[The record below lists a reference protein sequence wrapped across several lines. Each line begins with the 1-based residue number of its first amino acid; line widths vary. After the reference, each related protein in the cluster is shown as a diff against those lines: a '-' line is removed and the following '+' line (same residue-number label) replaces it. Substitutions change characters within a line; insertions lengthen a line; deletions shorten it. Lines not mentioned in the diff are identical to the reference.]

1 MKITVANHI
10 NIIEPQ
16 DQLVRKICE
25 TFSIENPR
33 WIDNDKMSRWNGA
46 TDHWLTFYENHIG
59 GLTIPRGAMGLILF
73 FCKEMG
79 IRYQIEDRSRIL
91 PEVDFTFK
99 GTLKMYQEKAVTD
112 ILGRDCGVLQAP
124 TGSGKTVMA
133 LSIIAERRQPCLIIV
148 HSKELMDQWVERIE
162 QFLGIPR
169 AEIGIIG
176 KGKHRIGERV
186 TVGIINSIYPIAGSL
201 KNHFGYVVVDE
212 CHRCPSR
219 TFTEAVTSFDCRYM
233 LGLSATPWRR
243 DGLTKLIGWH
253 LGRKIEVRQADLTEE
268 DIIIDVEVITRETMF
283 TSFYDAS
290 EEYTHVLSELT
301 EDADR
306 NQLIAADVIRE
317 AANGGGIC
325 LVLTDRREHC
335 NALAALISL
344 CGIETA
350 ILTGEVSNGSRRTIV
365 ERLNAGTIK
374 VLIATGQLIGEGFDC
389 KGLSTLFLV
398 TPIKFSGRLIQY
410 LGRVLR
416 PAPGKDKA
424 KVYDYCDVH
433 VGVLVASARARQRVY
448 QQMDSGENA

>member
-10 NIIEPQ
+10 DIIEPP

-253 LGRKIEVRQADLTEE
+253 LGRKIEVKQADLTEE

-317 AANGGGIC
+317 ATNGGGIC

-389 KGLSTLFLV
+389 KELSTLFLA
-398 TPIKFSGRLIQY
+398 TPIKFDGRLTQY